1 MMIQFSDR
9 QVSYK
14 QFLEDVSKAVAKKLR
29 GDIKSD
35 RLLTTKE
42 AAAFCGVSPD
52 YLRHL
57 KDIIGAEKR
66 GEGKQ
71 ARLMWSI
78 ENLKDWKNWQ

>member
-1 MMIQFSDR
+1 MIQFSDR

-29 GDIKSD
+29 GDITE
-35 RLLTTKE
+35 RMLTTKE
-42 AAAFCGVSPD
+42 AAAFCGVTPD

-57 KDIIGAEKR
+57 KDKLGAEKR

-78 ENLKDWKNWQ
+78 ENLKDWRNWQ